1 MLKLDS
7 TYPNIIYFFLVH
19 YWYLLAYICKS
30 KVYLF
35 THIEYSHGVLKV
47 SLSMPIENSNY
58 YYQTVEYQLFH
69 IGLFYRSSIIN
80 LYKMC
85 AYVTILKA
93 KHSSMKYVYINGYVI
108 QTILSLCES
117 MLTFETNTMNYIYI
131 YCFLWLV
138 CHLHFSNAFNVC
150 NFVLLGLYI
159 SRCSPHITLL
169 YIKQDV
175 HIKRGMVVL
184 FMSKP
189 HYNIH
194 QFSSLIKQ
202 TFHAPEQHISINLVK
217 IFCSMLDTL
226 SKIHLLILP
235 IDDLLN
241 SLLYDLLNNINFIF
255 LYFINFVNYLYLML
269 YSYIVIQAHKMFIV
283 QSDVTLIK
291 FLYLCRNQSKCSTLH
306 FSKARMCCYRYDNMS
321 DSRYIAAC
329 SAVILFICKDM
340 HCCRGAENQYY
351 FYWLTYY
358 PVR

>member
-1 MLKLDS
+1 
-7 TYPNIIYFFLVH
+7 
-19 YWYLLAYICKS
+19 
-30 KVYLF
+30 
-35 THIEYSHGVLKV
+35 
-47 SLSMPIENSNY
+47 
-58 YYQTVEYQLFH
+58 
-69 IGLFYRSSIIN
+69 
-80 LYKMC
+80 
-85 AYVTILKA
+85 
-93 KHSSMKYVYINGYVI
+93 
-108 QTILSLCES
+108 
-117 MLTFETNTMNYIYI
+117 
-131 YCFLWLV
+131 
-138 CHLHFSNAFNVC
+138 
-150 NFVLLGLYI
+150 
-159 SRCSPHITLL
+159 
-169 YIKQDV
+169 
-175 HIKRGMVVL
+175 MVVL

-202 TFHAPEQHISINLVK
+202 TFHAPEQHISINLVN

-283 QSDVTLIK
+283 QSDETLIK